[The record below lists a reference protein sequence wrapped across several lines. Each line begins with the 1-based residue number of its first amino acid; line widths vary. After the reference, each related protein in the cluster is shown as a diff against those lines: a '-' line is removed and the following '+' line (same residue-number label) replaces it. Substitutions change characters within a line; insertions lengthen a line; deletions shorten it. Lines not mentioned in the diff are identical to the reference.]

1 MKTVTAADANRQFS
15 ALLRRVT
22 QGEQIVI
29 TTRGKPV
36 ATLAPLAPVRD
47 KAREAARSRLLVRLR
62 SQPTSGTQRTWTRDE
77 LYD

>member
-36 ATLAPLAPVRD
+36 ATLAPLTPVRD
-47 KAREAARSRLLVRLR
+47 KAREAARARLLKRLQ

>member
-15 ALLRRVT
+15 ALLRRVA
-22 QGEQIVI
+22 QGEQVLI

-36 ATLAPLAPVRD
+36 ATLGPLVYARD
-47 KAREAARSRLLVRLR
+47 SGRDAARGRLLKRLK
-62 SQPTSGTQRTWTRDE
+62 SQPISGVARNWTRDD

>member
-1 MKTVTAADANRQFS
+1 MKTVSAADANRQFS

-36 ATLAPLAPVRD
+36 ATLAPLTPLRD
-47 KAREAARSRLLVRLR
+47 TARDAARARLLARLKA
-62 SQPTSGTQRTWTRDE
+62 QPVSGMARNWTRDD

>member
-22 QGEQIVI
+22 QGEQVVI

-36 ATLAPLAPVRD
+36 ATLAPLVPTRD
-47 KAREAARSRLLVRLR
+47 TAREAARSRLLERLK
-62 SQPTSGTQRTWTRDE
+62 SQPNSGMRRNWTRDE

>member
-47 KAREAARSRLLVRLR
+47 KAREAARSRLLARLR
-62 SQPTSGTQRTWTRDE
+62 SQPSSGTQRNWTRDE

>member
-22 QGEQIVI
+22 QGEQVVI

-36 ATLAPLAPVRD
+36 ATMAPLAAMRD
-47 KAREAARSRLLVRLR
+47 NAREAARMRLLVRLK
-62 SQPTSGTQRTWTRDE
+62 SQPASGTQRNWTRDE
-77 LYD
+77 LHD

>member
-22 QGEQIVI
+22 QGEQVVI

-36 ATLAPLAPVRD
+36 ATLAPLVPTRD
-47 KAREAARSRLLVRLR
+47 AARDAARAQLLARLK
-62 SQPTSGTQRTWTRDE
+62 SQPANGKQRNWTRDE

>member
-15 ALLRRVT
+15 ALLRRVA

-47 KAREAARSRLLVRLR
+47 AARDAARARLLARLK
-62 SQPTSGTQRTWTRDE
+62 SQPSSGLARNWTRDE

>member
-62 SQPTSGTQRTWTRDE
+62 SQPTSGTQRNWTRDE

>member
-47 KAREAARSRLLVRLR
+47 KAREAARSRLLARLR

>member
-1 MKTVTAADANRQFS
+1 MKSVTAADANRQFS
-15 ALLRRVT
+15 ALLRRVA

-36 ATLAPLAPVRD
+36 ATLAPLVATQDRVRD
-47 KAREAARSRLLVRLR
+47 AAKARLLARLKT
-62 SQPTSGTQRTWTRDE
+62 QPISGVARTWTRDE

>member
-36 ATLAPLAPVRD
+36 ATLAPLAPVHD
-47 KAREAARSRLLVRLR
+47 AARDAARASLLARLK
-62 SQPTSGTQRTWTRDE
+62 SQPSSGVQRNWTRDD

>member
-47 KAREAARSRLLVRLR
+47 KAREAARARLLERLQ

>member
-1 MKTVTAADANRQFS
+1 MKTVTAADANRHFS

-22 QGEQIVI
+22 QGEQILI

-47 KAREAARSRLLVRLR
+47 AARDAARASLLARLK
-62 SQPTSGTQRTWTRDE
+62 SQPTSGTPRNWTRDE

>member
-47 KAREAARSRLLVRLR
+47 AGTRCGSHAPARAPEVAAR
-62 SQPTSGTQRTWTRDE
+62 QRAGAQLDARRTV
-77 LYD
+77 

>member
-1 MKTVTAADANRQFS
+1 MKSVTAADANRQFS
-15 ALLRRVT
+15 ALLRRVA

-36 ATLAPLAPVRD
+36 ATLAPLVATHDRVRD
-47 KAREAARSRLLVRLR
+47 AAKARLLERLKAQAISGVARN
-62 SQPTSGTQRTWTRDE
+62 WTRDE

>member
-22 QGEQIVI
+22 QGEQVLI

-36 ATLAPLAPVRD
+36 ATLAPLAPAHD
-47 KAREAARSRLLVRLR
+47 AAREAARAHLLKRLK
-62 SQPTSGTQRTWTRDE
+62 SQTSSGVPRNWTRDE